1 MVGLPGAGKTTVRR
15 RWQGHGA
22 LTMRALIRRERV
34 REGERHRRGLVRA
47 LPEAV
52 TSRVLQGA
60 LPTAGDAARFAL
72 AHPALQEL
80 VWDRLG
86 AVPDETVRVVAGGL
100 LWDAFAERAFADRVG
115 GPEEILLSDEGI
127 WQRLSYLF
135 ALTGD
140 GATGDGT
147 AGGVPQLSHPRPAL
161 DGLVVVAAPLD
172 VATQRALARD
182 RGFKEVGLLPAMHA
196 VLDALVGQVRDA
208 GIPCL
213 ELDATRPV
221 PDSLAALEAFLTDLG

>member
-127 WQRLSYLF
+127 WQRLAYLL
-135 ALTGD
+135 ALTGT
-140 GATGDGT
+140 GAAD
-147 AGGVPQLSHPRPAL
+147 VPPLPEPRPPL
-161 DGLVVVAAPLD
+161 DGLVVVTAPLE
-172 VATQRALARD
+172 VAAQRALARE
-182 RGFKEVGLLPAMHA
+182 RGFKETGLLPAMRA
-196 VLDALVGQVRDA
+196 VLDALVGQVRET
-208 GIPCL
+208 GVPCL

-221 PDSLAALEAFLTDLG
+221 RDSLAVLEAFLTDLG